1 MIFDQWRGKVAIV
14 TGGNRGVGEGIAE
27 VLQQCGM
34 QIVIA
39 ARDKTLNQKKV
50 DEIQNQGGQAISH
63 STDVFD
69 ETEVRTM
76 VDKTLDK
83 YSTIDVLV
91 NKATVDPRDP
101 WDQITPEVW
110 DRTQEVNVK
119 GYYLCAKHAAQP
131 MIRQHWGR
139 VINISSSSF
148 FMGHVDALHYVT
160 SKGANIA
167 MTRSLAKEMAH
178 TGVTVNC
185 VAPGAVETPKESE
198 LGDEEYCR
206 RSLQKILAAQL
217 VEGRLQATDIG
228 WLTAYLCTEVARFIT
243 GQTIDIN
250 GGRSFH

>member
-1 MIFDQWRGKVAIV
+1 
-14 TGGNRGVGEGIAE
+14 GVGKGIAE

-34 QIVIA
+34 QIMIA
-39 ARDKTLNQKKV
+39 ACDKTLNQKKV
-50 DEIQNQGGQAISH
+50 DEIQSQGGQAISH

-119 GYYLCAKHAAQP
+119 GYYLRAKHAVQP

-139 VINISSSSF
+139 VINISSSSY
-148 FMGHVDALHYVT
+148 FMGHVDAPHYVT
-160 SKGANIA
+160 TKGANVD
-167 MTRSLAKEMAH
+167 MTRSLAKEMAR

-185 VAPGAVETPKESE
+185 IGPGTVHTPKENE
-198 LGDEEYCR
+198 LGDEAYCR
-206 RSLQKILAAQL
+206 RPLQKILAAQ
-217 VEGRLQATDIG
+217 
-228 WLTAYLCTEVARFIT
+228 
-243 GQTIDIN
+243 
-250 GGRSFH
+250 